1 MNSASSRQPVSAVI
15 IAKNAAREIEDC
27 LRSIDWVDEIVVVDS
42 GSTDGTQELARS
54 FGAQVFEYPDW
65 PGFGPQRQR
74 AQLHVSNDWLFM
86 IDVDERVSAELRT
99 SIEKVL
105 ENPDP
110 AKVYCFSRLSEF
122 FGRMMYRSGWY
133 PDKVAR
139 FYHRDHFHYDD
150 AQVHEKV
157 SCQRVDQIDLD
168 GDLLHFTTPD
178 YPSFAAK
185 SVRYACDWAQARFQ
199 RGKRT
204 SIAGIVLHVAG
215 CFLRKYVMQLG
226 VLEGRHGFMLACVS
240 SVYTFNKYA
249 ALWALQQRTLQQRE
263 SA

>member
-1 MNSASSRQPVSAVI
+1 MCSASTRQPVSAVI
-15 IAKNAAREIEDC
+15 IAKNAARDIGAC
-27 LRSIDWVDEIVVVDS
+27 LRSIDWVDEIIVVDS
-42 GSTDGTQELARS
+42 GSTDGTQDLARS
-54 FGAQVFEYPDW
+54 FGAKVFDYPDW

-74 AQLHVSNDWLFM
+74 AQSHVSNAWLFM
-86 IDVDERVSAELRT
+86 IDVDERVTPELRA
-99 SIEKVL
+99 SIENVL
-105 ENPDP
+105 RNPDP
-110 AKVYCFSRLSEF
+110 TKVYCFSRLSDF

-139 FYHRDHFHYDD
+139 LYHRDHFRYDD

-157 SCQRVDQIDLD
+157 ACPRAAQVDLD
-168 GDLLHFTTPD
+168 GELLHFTTPD

-185 SVRYACDWAQARFQ
+185 SVRYACDWAQARHQ

-215 CFLRKYVMQLG
+215 CFLRKYFLQLG
-226 VLEGRHGFMLACVS
+226 LLEGRHGFMLACVS

-249 ALWALQQRTLQQRE
+249 ALWALQQREAQSG
-263 SA
+263 SAQ